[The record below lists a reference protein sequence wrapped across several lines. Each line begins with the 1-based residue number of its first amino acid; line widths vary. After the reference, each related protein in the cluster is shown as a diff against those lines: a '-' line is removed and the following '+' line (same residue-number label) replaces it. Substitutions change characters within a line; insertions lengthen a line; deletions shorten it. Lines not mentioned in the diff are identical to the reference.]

1 MDSMRIGILKVDSV
15 LPEFRSRHGDYPEML
30 IQILK
35 LNSRDDKRKLRFK
48 TFDVER
54 GDYPKHIDDFD
65 GYIIPGSR
73 KSVYDRNYWIEVLK
87 EFVTTLDAKRKKLV
101 GVCFGHQ
108 LIAEVLGGKTER
120 CDRGWGVGVHE
131 TQIHKPP
138 WFTQNHPKTC
148 SLAVSHR
155 DQVSILPNRAELIAS
170 NKFCPHSM
178 FAIEK
183 HIFSMQGHPE
193 FTLQYAMDLLQ
204 ARREILGESTYGN
217 ALKSLSIS
225 TDRNAVAAWIVE
237 FFSSKG

>member
-1 MDSMRIGILKVDSV
+1 MKIGILKVDSV
-15 LPEFRSRHGDYPEML
+15 LPEFRNRHGDYPQML
-30 IQILK
+30 VQILQR
-35 LNSRDDKRKLRFK
+35 NSMKDQKKLRFK
-48 TFDVER
+48 TFDVEK
-54 GDYPKHIDDFD
+54 GAYPKHIDDFD

-73 KSVYDRNYWIEVLK
+73 KSVYDRDYWIGALK
-87 EFVTTLDAKRKKLV
+87 EFVIALDAKKKKLV

-120 CDRGWGVGVHE
+120 CHRGWGVGVHQ
-131 TQIHKPP
+131 TQIHNPP

-178 FAIEK
+178 FGIEK

-193 FTLQYAMDLLQ
+193 FTSQYAMDLLK
-204 ARREILGESTYGN
+204 ARREILGESTYHN
-217 ALKSLSIS
+217 ALKSFSIS

-237 FFSSKG
+237 FFLARVK

>member
-1 MDSMRIGILKVDSV
+1 MKIGILKVDSV
-15 LPEFRSRHGDYPEML
+15 LPEFRNRHGDYPQML
-30 IQILK
+30 VQILQR
-35 LNSRDDKRKLRFK
+35 NSMQDKRKLRFK
-48 TFDVER
+48 TFDVEK
-54 GDYPKHIDDFD
+54 GDYPQHIDDFD

-73 KSVYDRNYWIEVLK
+73 KSVYDRDYWIEALK
-87 EFVTTLDAKRKKLV
+87 EFVIALDEKKKKLV

-131 TQIHKPP
+131 TQIHNPL
-138 WFTQNHPKTC
+138 WFTQNQPKTC

-178 FAIEK
+178 YAIEK

-193 FTLQYAMDLLQ
+193 FTLQYAMDLLK
-204 ARREILGESTYGN
+204 ARREILGESTYNN
-217 ALKSLSIS
+217 ALKSFSIS

-237 FFSSKG
+237 FFLARVK

>member
-1 MDSMRIGILKVDSV
+1 MKLYKENKKLLEENYSYDPSFEHDACGV
-15 LPEFRSRHGDYPEML
+15 GL
-30 IQILK
+30 IT
-35 LNSRDDKRKLRFK
+35 S
-48 TFDVER
+48 
-54 GDYPKHIDDFD
+54 
-65 GYIIPGSR
+65 
-73 KSVYDRNYWIEVLK
+73 
-87 EFVTTLDAKRKKLV
+87 LDAKKKKLV

-120 CDRGWGVGVHE
+120 CDRGWGVGVHKI
-131 TQIHKPP
+131 QIHNPP
-138 WFTQNHPKTC
+138 WFTQNHQKTC

-193 FTLQYAMDLLQ
+193 FTSQYAMDLLK
-204 ARREILGESTYGN
+204 ARREILDEPTYSN
-217 ALKSLSIS
+217 ALESFSIS

-237 FFSSKG
+237 FFFLKV

>member
-1 MDSMRIGILKVDSV
+1 MKIGILKVDSV
-15 LPEFRSRHGDYPEML
+15 LPEFRNRHGDYPQML
-30 IQILK
+30 VQILQ
-35 LNSRDDKRKLRFK
+35 LNSMQHKKKLQFK
-48 TFDVER
+48 TFDVEK

-73 KSVYDRNYWIEVLK
+73 KSVYDRDHWIEVLK
-87 EFVTTLDAKRKKLV
+87 KFVITLDAKKKKLV

-120 CDRGWGVGVHE
+120 CDRGWGVGVHKI
-131 TQIHKPP
+131 QIHNPP
-138 WFTQNHPKTC
+138 WFTQNHQKTC

-155 DQVSILPNRAELIAS
+155 DQVSTLPKRAELIAS

-178 FAIEK
+178 FSIEK

-193 FTLQYAMDLLQ
+193 FTSQYAMDLLK
-204 ARREILGESTYGN
+204 ARREILDEPTYSN
-217 ALKSLSIS
+217 ALESFSIS

-237 FFSSKG
+237 FFFLKV

>member
-1 MDSMRIGILKVDSV
+1 MKIGILKVDSV
-15 LPEFRSRHGDYPEML
+15 LPEFRNRHGDYPQML
-30 IQILK
+30 VQILQR
-35 LNSRDDKRKLRFK
+35 NSMQDKRKLRFK
-48 TFDVER
+48 TFDVEK
-54 GDYPKHIDDFD
+54 GDYPEHIDDFD

-73 KSVYDRNYWIEVLK
+73 KSVYDRDYWIEALK
-87 EFVTTLDAKRKKLV
+87 EFVIALDEKKKKLV

-131 TQIHKPP
+131 TQIHNPL
-138 WFTQNHPKTC
+138 WFTQNQPKTC

-178 FAIEK
+178 YAIEK

-193 FTLQYAMDLLQ
+193 FTSQYAMDLLK
-204 ARREILGESTYGN
+204 ARREILGEPTYSN
-217 ALKSLSIS
+217 ALESFSIS

-237 FFSSKG
+237 FFFLKV

>member
-1 MDSMRIGILKVDSV
+1 MKIGILKVDSV
-15 LPEFRSRHGDYPEML
+15 LPEFRNRHGDYPQML
-30 IQILK
+30 VQILQR
-35 LNSRDDKRKLRFK
+35 NSMQDKRKLRFK
-48 TFDVER
+48 TFDVEK
-54 GDYPKHIDDFD
+54 GDYPTHVDDFD

-73 KSVYDRNYWIEVLK
+73 KSVYDKDYWIEALK
-87 EFVTTLDAKRKKLV
+87 EFVIALDAKKKKLV

-131 TQIHKPP
+131 TQIHNPP
-138 WFTQNHPKTC
+138 WFTQNQPKTC
-148 SLAVSHR
+148 SLTVSHR

-178 FAIEK
+178 YVIEK

-193 FTLQYAMDLLQ
+193 FTLQYAMDLLK
-204 ARREILGESTYGN
+204 ARREILGESTYNN
-217 ALKSLSIS
+217 ALKSFSIS

-237 FFSSKG
+237 FFLTRVK